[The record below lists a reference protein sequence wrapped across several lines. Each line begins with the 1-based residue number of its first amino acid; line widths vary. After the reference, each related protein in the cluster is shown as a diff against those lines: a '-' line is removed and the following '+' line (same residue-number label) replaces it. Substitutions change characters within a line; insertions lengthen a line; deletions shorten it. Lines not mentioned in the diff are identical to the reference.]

1 MDEIILLQDLV
12 AQYIKE
18 KSLTTPTQKNYIRI
32 ADQFSRETGIV
43 QLDCIDFEQ
52 LLTWRIDVIAR
63 SSSTTWNN
71 YLRHLRALWNFAIT
85 RGYLHSDHNPF
96 NDLHWGKAITKRPK
110 ILSEKELRHV
120 IAVINKDSF
129 PYPPRWF
136 WEIVIKF
143 FYYSGLR
150 RRQVVELKWSNIDL
164 KKGIIKIT
172 PEIEKTGRERDLPIG
187 SALSELLQRY
197 RTMVSATKPSALGLN
212 CQVFNVTLYNPNYST
227 DEMTVSQ
234 LSGFFRR
241 LSKQAG
247 FPVSA
252 HRFRH
257 TMATEIAKSGQIK
270 ELQEILGHS
279 DVRTT
284 LTSYV
289 HPQIE
294 ALRNSMNGLSNI

>member
-1 MDEIILLQDLV
+1 MDEIVLLRELV

-32 ADQFSRETGIV
+32 ADQFSRETGFIK
-43 QLDCIDFEQ
+43 LDGIDFEK
-52 LLTWRIDVIAR
+52 LLAWRIDVIAR

-110 ILSEKELRHV
+110 VLSETEIRRV
-120 IAVINKDSF
+120 ITVIKSESF
-129 PYPPRWF
+129 PYPPGWF
-136 WEIVIKF
+136 WEMVIRF
-143 FYYSGLR
+143 LYYSGLR
-150 RRQVVELKWSNIDL
+150 RRQIVGLKWSNIDL

-187 SALSELLQRY
+187 SALADLLQSY
-197 RTMVSATKPSALGLN
+197 RKTILKTDPSGLGEN
-212 CQVFNVTLYNPNYST
+212 CQVFNVTLYNPNYRT
-227 DEMTVSQ
+227 DVMTVSQ

-241 LSKQAG
+241 LTKQVG

-252 HRFRH
+252 HMFRH

-294 ALRNSMNGLSNI
+294 ALRNSMNGLSDI

>member
-1 MDEIILLQDLV
+1 MDEIVLLRELV

-18 KSLTTPTQKNYIRI
+18 KSLTIPTQKNYLRM
-32 ADQFSRETGIV
+32 ADQFSRETGFIT
-43 QLDCIDFEQ
+43 LDGIDFEK
-52 LLTWRIDVIAR
+52 LLEWRIDVIAR

-71 YLRHLRALWNFAIT
+71 YLRHLRALWNFAIA

-110 ILSEKELRHV
+110 VLSEEEIRQ
-120 IAVINKDSF
+120 AINVVSNDDSS
-129 PYPPRWF
+129 YPPGWF
-136 WEIVIKF
+136 WITVIKF
-143 FYYSGLR
+143 LYYSGLR
-150 RRQVVELKWSNIDL
+150 RRQVVALRWSNFDFEG
-164 KKGIIKIT
+164 GIIRIT
-172 PEIEKTGRERDLPIG
+172 PEIEKTGRERDLPIS
-187 SALSELLQRY
+187 SALSELMQSY
-197 RTMVSATKPSALGLN
+197 RARVSEISPCGMGEN
-212 CQVFNVTLYNPNYST
+212 CQVFNVTLYNPSYST
-227 DEMTVSQ
+227 DVMTVSQ

-241 LSKQAG
+241 LTRQVG

-289 HPQIE
+289 HPKIE
-294 ALRNSMNGLSNI
+294 ALRQSMNGLTSI

>member
-1 MDEIILLQDLV
+1 MDEIVLLQDLV
-12 AQYIKE
+12 AQYIIE
-18 KSLTTPTQKNYIRI
+18 KSLTTPTQKNYTRI
-32 ADQFSRETGIV
+32 ADQFSRETGFIT
-43 QLDCIDFEQ
+43 LDNIDFEK
-52 LLTWRIDVIAR
+52 LLAWRIDVIAR
-63 SSSTTWNN
+63 SSSITWNN

-96 NDLHWGKAITKRPK
+96 NDLHWGKAVTKRPK
-110 ILSEKELRHV
+110 VLSESEIRHAIKV
-120 IAVINKDSF
+120 ITNDDS
-129 PYPPRWF
+129 PYPPGWF
-136 WEIVIKF
+136 WEMVIKF
-143 FYYSGLR
+143 LYYSGLR
-150 RRQVVELKWSNIDL
+150 RRQVVGLKWSNIDL

-187 SALSELLQRY
+187 NTLSELLQLY
-197 RTMVSATKPSALGLN
+197 RTRVSETKPSALAHN

-241 LSKQAG
+241 LTRQVG

-284 LTSYV
+284 LTSYI

-294 ALRNSMNGLSNI
+294 ALRNSMNGLVNI

>member
-1 MDEIILLQDLV
+1 MDEIVLLRDLV

-18 KSLTTPTQKNYIRI
+18 KSLSTPTQKNYIRI
-32 ADQFSRETGIV
+32 ADQFSRETGFIK
-43 QLDCIDFEQ
+43 LDGIDFEK
-52 LLTWRIDVIAR
+52 LLAWRIDVIAR
-63 SSSTTWNN
+63 SSSITWNN

-85 RGYLHSDHNPF
+85 RGYLHTDHNPF
-96 NDLHWGKAITKRPK
+96 NDLHWGKAMTKKPK
-110 ILSEKELRHV
+110 VLSEREIRHV
-120 IAVINKDSF
+120 IKVITNDDFS
-129 PYPPRWF
+129 YPPGWF
-136 WEIVIKF
+136 WEMVIKF
-143 FYYSGLR
+143 LYYSGLR
-150 RRQVVELKWSNIDL
+150 RRQVVGLKWSNIDL
-164 KKGIIKIT
+164 VRGIIKIT
-172 PEIEKTGRERDLPIG
+172 PEIEKTGRERDLPMG
-187 SALSELLQRY
+187 NALTELLQSHR
-197 RTMVSATKPSALGLN
+197 RKIQKTNPSGLGEN

-241 LSKQAG
+241 LSKQVG

-252 HRFRH
+252 HMFRH

-294 ALRNSMNGLSNI
+294 ALRNSMNGLANI